1 MHPCW
6 QLGFLAFVPSRVEAI
21 VNAVVFGDV
30 FIFQVVQ
37 FLPLAKPGLLKDFE
51 CEAAI
56 SMLLDSSSELVC
68 SVCFVFFSS
77 FFDVGSRTYVRAA
90 IVCVSVDE
98 TDVRLEYFNVAK
110 VDEFF
115 F

>member
-1 MHPCW
+1 MHPRE
-6 QLGFLAFVPSRVEAI
+6 QLGFLAFVPSRVEAV
-21 VNAVVFGDV
+21 VNAVVFGNV

-37 FLPLAKPGLLKDFE
+37 FLPLAKPDLLKDFE

-56 SMLLDSSSELVC
+56 PMLLDSSSELVC

-77 FFDVGSRTYVRAA
+77 FFDIGNRTYVRAA

-98 TDVRLEYFNVAK
+98 TDVRLEYFNVTK
-110 VDEFF
+110 VNEFF